1 MSSGTESELYSP
13 SFSSSPGSSSM
24 PRCSTLITSRAD
36 FGLLRSSSPDLTF
49 TRSTHLSPST
59 TASTTRK
66 RLSDLGS
73 DSKIQFQLHH
83 TFGDS
88 DFSPVGT
95 FSARLKTWNHGGQKF
110 KLKID
115 YKSIRDEHNT
125 NCT

>member
-1 MSSGTESELYSP
+1 MLA
-13 SFSSSPGSSSM
+13 
-24 PRCSTLITSRAD
+24 RLSTLTDAHSARHDKAW
-36 FGLLRSSSPDLTF
+36 LHTKSPDLTF